1 MPDQTGRN
9 SIQSRTA
16 GSHRSQFIASVRTA
30 VRNVDTGGSPSAAIA
45 DIRQALKVLD
55 KNSGNKK
62 NG

>member
-1 MPDQTGRN
+1 MGENISAQAT
-9 SIQSRTA
+9 

-55 KNSGNKK
+55 KKNGNKK